1 MELEEIPNTDNR
13 YVFRLKINSEEDLLE
28 MDETTG
34 EKKYT
39 PATMEDVTLFKREAE
54 HLSKE
59 IFHAIEEFKWN
70 AGKHKGLTY
79 YYHIYQD
86 LAEQLADFLKYIHS
100 LQKKVY
106 ITIYKSYDNE
116 LMDIYTD
123 VLEKVLNDIQVIA
136 QKHAN
141 YFPDV
146 DDYGQIPS
154 AKDIFEQ
161 CEKQEAPA
169 GADLSCYESH
179 YKNFISSGLK
189 LALEKTIALVN
200 CIFNDFT
207 DLYRTRLFR
216 TDEEAVIIYHYIKRD
231 FDEHKLPAHLQHEA
245 KVQKHRMDARRIPVT
260 TDSLQKVMDR
270 VEDKY
275 NNYTLC
281 SDWLEY
287 VEDEEDEKNL
297 VRALVR
303 EQASPE
309 DFKNLFKFQGEHKM
323 WEAEIARADEYE
335 HHGDSFFVNW
345 VDPFKLEKILKF
357 WIKGNMTKQQDWY
370 IVWCLMKYTFHMV
383 RDDQDKTAFAA
394 RMNLMFPEVE
404 KKCVVESFRKQ
415 ETQKNHNR
423 HFSEWLEGSDPDYHT
438 AQDLYYKLAKRED
451 FMRSFGVGIGK

>member
-86 LAEQLADFLKYIHS
+86 LAEQLTDFLKYIHR

-106 ITIYKSYDNE
+106 VTIYKSYDNE

-231 FDEHKLPAHLQHEA
+231 FDEHILPAHLEHVA
-245 KVQKHRMDARRIPVT
+245 KVQKRHMESRRMGFTKVD
-260 TDSLQKVMDR
+260 LQKVM
-270 VEDKY
+270 VETIDKY
-275 NNYTLC
+275 GNYKLCGDWYNNIN
-281 SDWLEY
+281 E
-287 VEDEEDEKNL
+287 EDEEEL
-297 VRALVR
+297 VHILVR

-309 DFKNLFKFQGEHKM
+309 DFVKLFKYQGEYGKL
-323 WEAEIARADEYE
+323 EEKIAQADDYE
-335 HHGDSFFVNW
+335 HHGDSLFANW
-345 VDPFKLEKILKF
+345 VDPFKLEKMLKF
-357 WIKGNMTKQQDWY
+357 WIKGNMTKQQNWY

-383 RDDQDKTAFAA
+383 KEGKDKNAFAA
-394 RMNLMFPEVE
+394 RMNLMFPDVE
-404 KKCVVESFRKQ
+404 KKCVVDSFRKQ

-423 HFSEWLEGSDPDYHT
+423 HFSEWLADSDPDYHI
-438 AQDLYYKLAKRED
+438 AHELYYKLAKRED

>member
-123 VLEKVLNDIQVIA
+123 VLEKVLNDIQGIA
-136 QKHAN
+136 KKHAN

-161 CEKQEAPA
+161 CEKQEAPD
-169 GADLSCYESH
+169 GTDLSSYETH

-189 LALEKTIALVN
+189 LALKKTIATITS
-200 CIFNDFT
+200 IFNDFT

-231 FDEHKLPAHLQHEA
+231 FDEHKLPAHLEHEE
-245 KVQKHRMDARRIPVT
+245 KVQKRHMESRRMGFTKVD
-260 TDSLQKVMDR
+260 LQKVM
-270 VEDKY
+270 VETIDKY
-275 NNYTLC
+275 GNYKLCGDWYNNIN
-281 SDWLEY
+281 E
-287 VEDEEDEKNL
+287 EDEEEL
-297 VRALVR
+297 VHTLVR

-309 DFKNLFKFQGEHKM
+309 DFVKLFKYQGEYGKL
-323 WEAEIARADEYE
+323 EEKIAQADDYE
-335 HHGDSFFVNW
+335 HHGDSFFANW
-345 VDPFKLEKILKF
+345 VDPFKLEKMLKF
-357 WIKGNMTKQQDWY
+357 WIKGNMTKQQNWY

-383 RDDQDKTAFAA
+383 KEGKDKNAFAA
-394 RMNLMFPEVE
+394 RMNLMFPDVE
-404 KKCVVESFRKQ
+404 KKCVVDSFRKQ
-415 ETQKNHNR
+415 ENQKNHNL
-423 HFSEWLEGSDPDYHT
+423 HFSEWLSESDHDY
-438 AQDLYYKLAKRED
+438 AIAYDLYCKLKKTEDYK
-451 FMRSFGVGIGK
+451 RSI

>member
-1 MELEEIPNTDNR
+1 MELEEIPNNDNR
-13 YVFRLKINSEEDLLE
+13 YVFLLKITSEEDLLVKDEATEE
-28 MDETTG
+28 M
-34 EKKYT
+34 KYT
-39 PATMEDVTLFKREAE
+39 PVTMDDVDQFKREAE

-116 LMDIYTD
+116 LMDIYMV
-123 VLEKVLNDIQVIA
+123 VLEKVLNDILGIA
-136 QKHAN
+136 KKHAD

-146 DDYGQIPS
+146 DDYGQILS
-154 AKDIFEQ
+154 AKDIFKQ
-161 CEKQEAPA
+161 CEKQEAPE
-169 GADLSCYESH
+169 GTDLSCYESH

-189 LALEKTIALVN
+189 QALEKTIALVN

-231 FDEHKLPAHLQHEA
+231 FDEHKLPAHLEHEA

-275 NNYTLC
+275 NNYMLC

-357 WIKGNMTKQQDWY
+357 WIKGNMTKQQNWY

-383 RDDQDKTAFAA
+383 REDKDKTAFAA
-394 RMNLMFPEVE
+394 RMNLMFPDVE
-404 KKCVVESFRKQ
+404 KKCVVDSFRKQ
-415 ETQKNHNR
+415 ETQKNHNL
-423 HFSEWLEGSDPDYHT
+423 HFSEWLSESDHDYDM
-438 AQDLYYKLAKRED
+438 AYELYCKLKKTEDYK
-451 FMRSFGVGIGK
+451 RSI

>member
-1 MELEEIPNTDNR
+1 MELEEIPNNDNR
-13 YVFRLKINSEEDLLE
+13 YVNLLKITSEEDLLVK
-28 MDETTG
+28 DEATG
-34 EKKYT
+34 EMKYT
-39 PATMEDVTLFKREAE
+39 PVTMDDVDQFKREAE

-116 LMDIYTD
+116 LMDIYTE
-123 VLEKVLNDIQVIA
+123 VLEKVLNDILGIA
-136 QKHAN
+136 KKHAD

-146 DDYGQIPS
+146 DDYGQKLS
-154 AKDIFEQ
+154 AKDIFKQ
-161 CEKQEAPA
+161 CEKQEAPV
-169 GADLSCYESH
+169 GTDLSIYESH

-189 LALEKTIALVN
+189 QALKKTIALVN

-207 DLYRTRLFR
+207 DLYRTLFSR

-231 FDEHKLPAHLQHEA
+231 FDEHKLPAHLEHVA
-245 KVQKHRMDARRIPVT
+245 KVQKRHLRERRIDIT
-260 TDSLQKVMDR
+260 TLSLQKVMSD
-270 VEDKY
+270 VEGQY
-275 NNYTLC
+275 NNYALC
-281 SDWLEY
+281 SDWFNNL
-287 VEDEEDEKNL
+287 EDEEDEEEL
-297 VRALVR
+297 VRMFVR

-309 DFKNLFKFQGEHKM
+309 DFVTLFKYQGERKM
-323 WEAEIARADEYE
+323 LVVEIAKADEYE
-335 HHGDSFFVNW
+335 RHGDSFFVNW
-345 VDPFKLEKILKF
+345 VDPAKLKEKLEF
-357 WIKGNMTKQQDWY
+357 WIKGNIKKQQHWY
-370 IVWCLMKYTFHMV
+370 IVWCLLKYTFHMV
-383 RDDQDKTAFAA
+383 KDDKDKNSFAT
-394 RMNLMFPEVE
+394 RMNLMFPDVE

-423 HFSEWLEGSDPDYHT
+423 HFSEWLADSDPDYHI
-438 AQDLYYKLAKRED
+438 AYELYYKLAKRED

>member
-1 MELEEIPNTDNR
+1 MELEEIPNNDNR
-13 YVFRLKINSEEDLLE
+13 YVFLLKINSEEDLLVT
-28 MDETTG
+28 DEATG

-39 PATMEDVTLFKREAE
+39 PVTKDDVDLFKREAE

-59 IFHAIEEFKWN
+59 IRHAIEDFQWKSEKR
-70 AGKHKGLTY
+70 KDLTH

-106 ITIYKSYDNE
+106 VTIYKSYDNE
-116 LMDIYTD
+116 LMDIYTE
-123 VLEKVLNDIQVIA
+123 VLEKVLNDIQGIA
-136 QKHAN
+136 KKHAN

-161 CEKQEAPA
+161 CEKQEAPD
-169 GADLSCYESH
+169 GTDLSSYETH

-189 LALEKTIALVN
+189 LALKKTIATITS
-200 CIFNDFT
+200 IFNDFT

-231 FDEHKLPAHLQHEA
+231 FDEHQLPAHLEHEE
-245 KVQKHRMDARRIPVT
+245 KVQKRHMESRRMGFTKVD
-260 TDSLQKVMDR
+260 LQKVM
-270 VEDKY
+270 VETIDKY
-275 NNYTLC
+275 GNYKLCGDWYNNIN
-281 SDWLEY
+281 E
-287 VEDEEDEKNL
+287 EDEEEL
-297 VRALVR
+297 VHTLVR

-309 DFKNLFKFQGEHKM
+309 DFVKLFKYQGEYGKL
-323 WEAEIARADEYE
+323 EEKIAQVDDYE
-335 HHGDSFFVNW
+335 HHGDSFFANW
-345 VDPFKLEKILKF
+345 VDPFKLEKMLKF
-357 WIKGNMTKQQDWY
+357 WIKGNMTKQQNWY

-383 RDDQDKTAFAA
+383 KEGKDKNAFAA
-394 RMNLMFPEVE
+394 RMNLMFPDAE

-415 ETQKNHNR
+415 ETQKNHNH

-438 AQDLYYKLAKRED
+438 AQDLYYKLAKRD
-451 FMRSFGVGIGK
+451 GYMRSI

>member
-1 MELEEIPNTDNR
+1 MELEEIPNNDNR
-13 YVFRLKINSEEDLLE
+13 YVNLLKITSEEDLLVK
-28 MDETTG
+28 DEATG

-39 PATMEDVTLFKREAE
+39 PVTMDDVDQFKREAE

-116 LMDIYTD
+116 LMDIYTV
-123 VLEKVLNDIQVIA
+123 VLEKVLNDILGIA
-136 QKHAN
+136 KKHAD

-146 DDYGQIPS
+146 DDNGQILS
-154 AKDIFEQ
+154 AKDIFKL
-161 CEKQEAPA
+161 CEKQEAPV
-169 GADLSCYESH
+169 GTDLSIYESH

-189 LALEKTIALVN
+189 QALKKTIALVN

-207 DLYRTRLFR
+207 DLYRTLFSR

-231 FDEHKLPAHLQHEA
+231 FDEHKLPAHLEHEA
-245 KVQKHRMDARRIPVT
+245 KVQKHRMDARRIPIT

-297 VRALVR
+297 VRAFVR

-323 WEAEIARADEYE
+323 WEVEIARADEYE

-357 WIKGNMTKQQDWY
+357 WIKGNMTKQQNWY

-383 RDDQDKTAFAA
+383 RDNLDKTAFAA
-394 RMNLMFPEVE
+394 RMNLMFPDVE

-415 ETQKNHNR
+415 ENQLNHNL
-423 HFSEWLEGSDPDYHT
+423 HFSEWLADSDPDYHI
-438 AQDLYYKLAKRED
+438 AQDLYYKLKKMEDYKR
-451 FMRSFGVGIGK
+451 SI

>member
-1 MELEEIPNTDNR
+1 MELEEIPNNDNR
-13 YVFRLKINSEEDLLE
+13 YVFLLKITSEEDLLE
-28 MDETTG
+28 TDEATG

-39 PATMEDVTLFKREAE
+39 PVTKDDVDLFKREAE

-59 IFHAIEEFKWN
+59 IRHAIEDFQWKSEKR
-70 AGKHKGLTY
+70 KDLTH

-86 LAEQLADFLKYIHS
+86 LAEQLADFLKYIHL

-116 LMDIYTD
+116 LMDIYTE

-136 QKHAN
+136 QKHAD

-231 FDEHKLPAHLQHEA
+231 FDEHKLPAHLEHEA
-245 KVQKHRMDARRIPVT
+245 KVKKRHMESRRIAFT
-260 TDSLQKVMDR
+260 TDNLQKVKDG
-270 VEDKY
+270 VEDKFS
-275 NNYTLC
+275 NNTLC
-281 SDWLEY
+281 SVWY
-287 VEDEEDEKNL
+287 YYAEDEEEL
-297 VRALVR
+297 VHTLVG
-303 EQASPE
+303 EQAPPE
-309 DFKNLFKFQGEHKM
+309 DFVTLFKYQGEHKM
-323 WEAEIARADEYE
+323 WEEKIAQVDDYE
-335 HHGDSFFVNW
+335 HHGDSFFANW
-345 VDPFKLEKILKF
+345 VDPYKLENMLKF
-357 WIKGNMTKQQDWY
+357 WIKGNITKQQDWY

-383 RDDQDKTAFAA
+383 RDNQDKAAFAV
-394 RMNLMFPEVE
+394 RMSLMFPDAE

-415 ETQKNHNR
+415 ENQLNHNL

-438 AQDLYYKLAKRED
+438 AQDLYNKLKKMEDYK
-451 FMRSFGVGIGK
+451 RSI

>member
-1 MELEEIPNTDNR
+1 MESEDLPNTDNR
-13 YVFRLKINSEEDLLE
+13 YVSRLKINSEEDLLE
-28 MDETTG
+28 MDEATG

-39 PATMEDVTLFKREAE
+39 PITNEDVDQFEREAE
-54 HLSKE
+54 HLCKE
-59 IFHAIEEFKWN
+59 IQYAIEDIQWN
-70 AGKHKGLTY
+70 AGKHKGLAH

-86 LAEQLADFLKYIHS
+86 LAEQLTDFLKYIHK
-100 LQKKVY
+100 LHKKVY
-106 ITIYKSYDNE
+106 ITIYKSYDDE
-116 LMDIYTD
+116 LMDIYTH

-136 QKHAN
+136 QKHAD

-357 WIKGNMTKQQDWY
+357 WIKGNMTKQQNWY

-383 RDDQDKTAFAA
+383 REDKDKTAFAA
-394 RMNLMFPEVE
+394 RMNLMFPDVE
-404 KKCVVESFRKQ
+404 KKCVVDSFRKQ
-415 ETQKNHNR
+415 ETQKNHNL
-423 HFSEWLEGSDPDYHT
+423 HFSEWLSESDHDYDM
-438 AQDLYYKLAKRED
+438 AYELYCKLKKTEDYK
-451 FMRSFGVGIGK
+451 RSI

>member
-106 ITIYKSYDNE
+106 VTIYKSYDNE
-116 LMDIYTD
+116 LMDIYTE
-123 VLEKVLNDIQVIA
+123 VLEKVLNDIQGIA
-136 QKHAN
+136 KKHAN

-161 CEKQEAPA
+161 CEKQEAPD
-169 GADLSCYESH
+169 GTDLSSYETH

-189 LALEKTIALVN
+189 LALKKTIATITS
-200 CIFNDFT
+200 IFNDFT
-207 DLYRTRLFR
+207 DLYRTRVFR

-231 FDEHKLPAHLQHEA
+231 FDEHKLPAHLEHEE
-245 KVQKHRMDARRIPVT
+245 KVQKRHMESRRMGFTKVD
-260 TDSLQKVMDR
+260 LQKVM
-270 VEDKY
+270 VETIDKY
-275 NNYTLC
+275 GNYKLCGDWYNNIN
-281 SDWLEY
+281 E
-287 VEDEEDEKNL
+287 EDEEEL
-297 VRALVR
+297 VHTLVR

-309 DFKNLFKFQGEHKM
+309 DFVKLFKYQGEYGKL
-323 WEAEIARADEYE
+323 EEKIAQADDYE
-335 HHGDSFFVNW
+335 HHGDSFFANW
-345 VDPFKLEKILKF
+345 VDPFKLEKMLKF
-357 WIKGNMTKQQDWY
+357 WIKGNMTKQQNWY

-383 RDDQDKTAFAA
+383 KEGKDKNAFAA
-394 RMNLMFPEVE
+394 RMNLMFPDVE
-404 KKCVVESFRKQ
+404 KKCVVDSFRKQ
-415 ETQKNHNR
+415 ENQKNHNL
-423 HFSEWLEGSDPDYHT
+423 HFSEWLADSDPDYHI
-438 AQDLYYKLAKRED
+438 AHELYYKLAKRED